1 MITLP
6 EKVYKNI
13 NEVKEEVETLHVYY
27 RNVETNFIVK
37 NRTFNNVDLKT
48 WLPKHEQTLEENI
61 IISELDYIENGKR
74 IVLIKD

>member
-13 NEVKEEVETLHVYY
+13 NEVKEEVKTLHVYY
-27 RNVETNFIVK
+27 RNTETNFIVR

-48 WLPKHEQTLEENI
+48 WLPHHEQTLEENI
-61 IISELDYIENGKR
+61 IISQLDYVENGKR